1 MRKGKDPDPD
11 PYLWLIDPDPGGPKT
26 SGSGSLNSAW
36 RQEHFMIR
44 ISRSGKIMRRV
55 LKKIANDE
63 TDLGDISTLAEPGVI
78 QVSSS
83 YISQFYIYRRLK
95 PGAYKEMSSN
105 LTDQWRPRIC
115 ECKWGGGGGLPGL
128 SH

>member
-1 MRKGKDPDPD
+1 
-11 PYLWLIDPDPGGPKT
+11 
-26 SGSGSLNSAW
+26 
-36 RQEHFMIR
+36 MIR

-83 YISQFYIYRRLK
+83 YISNFYIYSRLK
-95 PGAYKEMSSN
+95 PGGYKDM
-105 LTDQWRPRIC
+105 
-115 ECKWGGGGGLPGL
+115 
-128 SH
+128 